1 MNLSSGLYY
10 QDGGR
15 KRGKG
20 DSLLEIL
27 SFLLY
32 ETFLVLSK

>member
-27 SFLLY
+27 LV
-32 ETFLVLSK
+32 FLVEISSRNF